1 MPPKCAIC
9 DKTAYP
15 LESISAVDKVYH
27 KACFKCD
34 VCKKTLNISS
44 YCGYEGKVY
53 CQLHVP
59 KALATS
65 VTDAVA
71 MRQAR
76 SAPKRTAEG
85 LGTVQKGEKNLDD
98 LHQSRRLT
106 PDPAVLSSS
115 LAAAG
120 NHNFDGSHHHH
131 DVTGNGD
138 SEDEHCC
145 DGGVYD
151 EDAYE
156 QLYENME

>member
-34 VCKKTLNISS
+34 VCKKTLNIST
-44 YCGYEGKVY
+44 YCGYEGKIY

-59 KALATS
+59 KASATY

-71 MRQAR
+71 MRQAK

-85 LGTVQKGEKNLDD
+85 LGTVLKGGSDD
-98 LHQSRRLT
+98 SLHQAKKSA
-106 PDPAVLSSS
+106 PDPVVLSPTIS
-115 LAAAG
+115 G
-120 NHNFDGSHHHH
+120 
-131 DVTGNGD
+131 TTGD
-138 SEDEHCC
+138 SLSHDTDNEDDYSC
-145 DGGVYD
+145 DGGIYD

-156 QLYENME
+156 KLYEKMEL